1 MTFSEDVNKT
11 PKVSRSVR
19 ILLIPGNCAR
29 ALLEVV
35 NFVEYDMLGLWK
47 LIPDEGFTANGIAQ
61 SLNFPSEL
69 TKIEL
74 HYVAN

>member
-1 MTFSEDVNKT
+1 MSIKHQKC
-11 PKVSRSVR
+11 PGLLGSCCR
-19 ILLIPGNCAR
+19 LLIPGNCAR

-35 NFVEYDMLGLWK
+35 NFVEYDILGLWK

>member
-1 MTFSEDVNKT
+1 MSIKHQKC
-11 PKVSRSVR
+11 PGLLGSCCR
-19 ILLIPGNCAR
+19 LLILGNCAR

-35 NFVEYDMLGLWK
+35 NFVEYDILGLWK